1 MDHGEASSRDEETTD
16 FSTTGFSSKPE
27 SVRTEFGDSNDDD
40 TGEAVRELPNTIEK
54 VEGPPWPPTAFYTP
68 EVLAAQ
74 KKSLSSLQRSLVLCH
89 EMDAFAKHTITKLA
103 DGANKFQ
110 MMEDQ
115 QNEMEKDLLET
126 ADNFEDMGKCCGFC
140 PWTKRRRGPVED
152 ASDSAPPPVPLAQSR
167 STIRLGMD
175 DQKPSSLIIIPHD
188 HVELQMEYEMELV
201 EGFVDQLEQ
210 MSTDIHGKL
219 TLETEAI
226 QSVTDKMDKNIIRV
240 VLARHKAKALVQ
252 EV

>member
-126 ADNFEDMGKCCGFC
+126 ADNFEDM
-140 PWTKRRRGPVED
+140 
-152 ASDSAPPPVPLAQSR
+152 APPPVPLAQSR